1 MMNKL
6 QLTTLILLSTTVA
19 IAPQG
24 AVALSSSTTLHQ
36 KPSTTIKDRPLL
48 RKFGNSISERVINSK
63 EGYNRFGLDDHYTS
77 AETIP
82 CLDLQTTAAAAAAAA
97 AASSSSDEYGGD
109 MSSRRDIRRAFTAND
124 NTQQQHGDAATTSS
138 SAATTQQEYGLHG
151 RSSGSGCCIIR
162 LQGKDAASVRGLI
175 DFADNFFEGV
185 DKDDTT
191 TTTTTSTSTS
201 ESERAARKLKDLGVF
216 RIENNVHAG
225 FDQDVNN
232 EGKMQVLYTKLIP
245 PPPSSSLHNTD
256 DNDDEDPLLLP
267 LEVGELVGSA
277 SLRRAHSGMSTL
289 FDIGSQITSAVLGMD
304 SESTNKLLDD
314 CSQSDNLSERGEW
327 VRPIKP
333 LTADTNDVHVV
344 ALAGEFM
351 QLLSNGDVPTCIHR
365 VIAPKPPPP
374 FGFAGSSNAKKYK
387 PRVSAPLFL
396 RPRKGEEAIL
406 DVESD
411 LRDSD
416 NPGLY
421 FEEGLLEECDS
432 MRVWDYMDCM
442 SPDN

>member
-6 QLTTLILLSTTVA
+6 PTLLLLSTAVA
-19 IAPQG
+19 TAPQG
-24 AVALSSSTTLHQ
+24 AVALSSSSTTLHQ
-36 KPSTTIKDRPLL
+36 KQNAAPSSTTIKDRPLL

-82 CLDLQTTAAAAAAAA
+82 CLDLQTTTAAA
-97 AASSSSDEYGGD
+97 AASVSSGSSEYDGD
-109 MSSRRDIRRAFTAND
+109 MSSRRDIRRAYTAND
-124 NTQQQHGDAATTSS
+124 NTQQPQHGDEATTAV
-138 SAATTQQEYGLHG
+138 AAQQEYGLHG

-185 DKDDTT
+185 DNSSTKDDTT
-191 TTTTTSTSTS
+191 TTAKTTTTTK
-201 ESERAARKLKDLGVF
+201 SERAARKLKDLGVF

-245 PPPSSSLHNTD
+245 PPPSSNLHNNEDD
-256 DNDDEDPLLLP
+256 DNEDPLLLP
-267 LEVGELVGSA
+267 LEVGEMVGSA

-314 CSQSDNLSERGEW
+314 CSRVNDSSSSSQQQQEQHEMRSENHEEIANTMSNSYQRIIRYLKPKQQQQQSSISGGATEEKEDDDDAAFWPHVDSTFLTLIPLPDVAGLEVWCPSSLYSESDNLSERGEW

-333 LTADTNDVHVV
+333 LTADTNDVHV
-344 ALAGEFM
+344 
-351 QLLSNGDVPTCIHR
+351 
-365 VIAPKPPPP
+365 
-374 FGFAGSSNAKKYK
+374 
-387 PRVSAPLFL
+387 
-396 RPRKGEEAIL
+396 
-406 DVESD
+406 
-411 LRDSD
+411 
-416 NPGLY
+416 
-421 FEEGLLEECDS
+421 
-432 MRVWDYMDCM
+432 
-442 SPDN
+442 